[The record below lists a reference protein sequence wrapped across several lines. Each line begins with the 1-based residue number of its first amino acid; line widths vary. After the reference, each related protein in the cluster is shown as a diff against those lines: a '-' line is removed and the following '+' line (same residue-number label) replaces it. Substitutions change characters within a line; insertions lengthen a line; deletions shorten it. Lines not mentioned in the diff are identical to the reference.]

1 MWRGEGR
8 GCEQVH
14 YDDSRWRRAEV
25 TGMPQSIVR
34 FVTVVDNFNYRVG
47 RLTMYLIVLL
57 LGILLYAAFS
67 KAAFDISPIWT
78 VEMAQF
84 TLTAY
89 YMLGGAY
96 SFQNGAHVRMDLFYS
111 HWQPRTRAIVDCFTV
126 IGLLVYLGVLLFGAI
141 ESTIYVFETGQRR
154 PSAWQPYLWPI
165 RMIMAAGVLLMLLQ
179 ALSAF
184 FKDLALARGKPI
196 A

>member
-1 MWRGEGR
+1 
-8 GCEQVH
+8 
-14 YDDSRWRRAEV
+14 
-25 TGMPQSIVR
+25 MPKAIVSFVR
-34 FVTVVDNFNYRVG
+34 FVDAINRGVG
-47 RLTMYLIVLL
+47 RATIYLVVLL

-67 KAAFDISPIWT
+67 KAAFNTSPIWT

-111 HWQPRTRAIVDCFTV
+111 RWSIKRRAAVDAITV
-126 IGLLVYLGVLLFGAI
+126 IGLITYLVVLLIGAI
-141 ESTIYVFETGQRR
+141 ESTYYVMETGQRR
-154 PSAWQPYLWPI
+154 PSAWQPMLWPI
-165 RMIMAAGVLLMLLQ
+165 RLIMSVGILMLLLQ
-179 ALSAF
+179 AISAF
-184 FKDLALARGKPI
+184 IKDIATWRGKPI

>member
-1 MWRGEGR
+1 MPRAIVAFVNFVDAWNRRIGR
-8 GCEQVH
+8 F
-14 YDDSRWRRAEV
+14 A
-25 TGMPQSIVR
+25 
-34 FVTVVDNFNYRVG
+34 
-47 RLTMYLIVLL
+47 MYLVVLL
-57 LGILLYAAFS
+57 LGILLYAALS

-78 VEMAQF
+78 VEMASF

-96 SFQNGAHVRMDLFYS
+96 SFQNDAHVRMDLFYGNWS
-111 HWQPRTRAIVDCFTV
+111 PRARAMVDAFTV
-126 IGLLVYLGVLLFGAI
+126 LGLLLYLSVLLLGAV
-141 ESTIYVFETGQRR
+141 ESTIYAVETGGRR

-165 RMIMAAGVLLMLLQ
+165 RAIMAAGALLMLLQ

-184 FKDLALARGKPI
+184 FKDVAIVRGRPI